1 MTNENKKRWW
11 EESFD
16 ERFNKPVDRKWVEQL
31 RNPHIYLDNTDIKA
45 FISSIED
52 AKEREV
58 WGKIKGI
65 ETILAMA
72 KCPVED
78 CDGNGNIPVL
88 VTGVRQISETE
99 CEQTQE
105 WEAEQ
110 CQWCYERDMFVSQFT
125 KLANEK

>member
-11 EESFD
+11 EDRFDILFLNEMGKDDGYSEERESLKSLI
-16 ERFNKPVDRKWVEQL
+16 R
-31 RNPHIYLDNTDIKA
+31 
-45 FISSIED
+45 SIED

-58 WGKIKGI
+58 WGRIKGI

-88 VTGVRQISETE
+88 VTGVIQISETE
-99 CEQTQE
+99 FEQTQE

-110 CQWCYERDMFVSQFT
+110 CQWCHERNMFVSQFT
-125 KLANEK
+125 KLVNEK